1 MILNTVVAMVV
12 AVFSA
17 RNGPCQPALGFD
29 PHQPASKTSHDQRGH
44 GKFLLLSDEVL
55 AMGFFGDFARR
66 DARNSQPQAESA
78 AEAAAAAY
86 SAAGKSMR
94 RLARIKRNAGNAGD
108 TGVAKSGS
116 DGSMVGADIA
126 LASPPPKKTSRPK
139 GFTLVE
145 LLVVIAIIGTLVG
158 LLLPAVQSARE
169 AARRTQSLSNLK
181 QIGIAM
187 HLFHDASR
195 HFPAG
200 FKSITTGSWA
210 GGSNDAVPESGP
222 GWSFFAF
229 ILPFT
234 EESALH
240 QRIRFDLPITD
251 PLNKAARETPVSVF
265 VDPGDTSPRLI
276 DVTDSG
282 SPPANASA
290 PTVICQA
297 AVCSYAGSLGT
308 LMYEQQPFTGV
319 FHRNSRVRLSDI
331 SDGASKTIGVG
342 ERMSRHTRSSWAG
355 VVPGQELV
363 YASESPQYRP
373 AEPSWNWRPAIT
385 SVLVHVRSSV
395 PSLQGSPGGFIGPYR
410 AGTQFLNMDGSC
422 RLIGEETAPEVFRAL
437 CTRAGGEVVPTGY

>member
-1 MILNTVVAMVV
+1 MG
-12 AVFSA
+12 VFRDLGRLDTTTSA
-17 RNGPCQPALGFD
+17 
-29 PHQPASKTSHDQRGH
+29 
-44 GKFLLLSDEVL
+44 
-55 AMGFFGDFARR
+55 
-66 DARNSQPQAESA
+66 SQTESA
-78 AEAAAAAY
+78 AAAAAAAY
-86 SAAGKSMR
+86 AAAGRSMR
-94 RLARIKRNAGNAGD
+94 RLARIKRHVGTAGD
-108 TGVAKSGS
+108 TDVAKSC
-116 DGSMVGADIA
+116 GAGFIPETETTVV
-126 LASPPPKKTSRPK
+126 SPPLIKKSSRT

-169 AARRTQSLSNLK
+169 SARRTRSLSNLK
-181 QIGIAM
+181 QIGLAL
-187 HLFHDASR
+187 HLFHDANR

-200 FKSITTGSWA
+200 FKSTTTGSWA

-229 ILPFT
+229 ILPFM
-234 EESALH
+234 EESSLH
-240 QRIRFDLPITD
+240 GSIRFDLPITD
-251 PLNKAARETPVSVF
+251 PLNKAARETPVAVF
-265 VDPGDTSPRLI
+265 VDPGDASPRLV

-282 SPPANASA
+282 SPPADAST

-319 FHRNSRVRLSDI
+319 FHRNSRVRLSEI
-331 SDGASKTIGVG
+331 SDGASMTIGVG

-363 YASESPQYRP
+363 YAPESPQYRP
-373 AEPSWNWRPAIT
+373 AEPSWRWRPAIT
-385 SVLVHVRSSV
+385 SVLVHVRSSA

-422 RLIGEETAPEVFRAL
+422 RLIGEETAPEVFKAL
-437 CTRAGGEVVPTGY
+437 CTRAGGEVVPTRD